1 MSRQERM
8 PGDPAI
14 GDPTYGP
21 LNGLF
26 DDLHHDARSR
36 ERERDLG
43 DARRLHRPDGLRPPR
58 RAPIE
63 RIRALIVRALSRHGH

>member
-26 DDLHHDARSR
+26 DDLHHDARRR
-36 ERERDLG
+36 ERERDLA
-43 DARRLHRPDGLRPPR
+43 DARRLHQPDAPR
-58 RAPIE
+58 RPRRGPIE
-63 RIRALIVRALSRHGH
+63 QIHALAVRALSRQSR